1 MVYSCYFINILKHLR
16 MWLAAIIE
24 QLRGMIGTMESGL
37 PRTLSVAVESLQTDC
52 SLWMPSLKLLI
63 AIEEN
68 YRDRVCSCSVYSD
81 EI

>member
-52 SLWMPSLKLLI
+52 SLWCLL
-63 AIEEN
+63 
-68 YRDRVCSCSVYSD
+68 
-81 EI
+81 